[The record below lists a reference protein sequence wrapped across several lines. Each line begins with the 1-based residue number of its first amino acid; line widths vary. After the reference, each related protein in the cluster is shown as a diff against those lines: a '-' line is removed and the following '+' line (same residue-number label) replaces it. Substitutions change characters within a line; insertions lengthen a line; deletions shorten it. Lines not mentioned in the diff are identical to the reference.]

1 METINTILGELTYA
15 DLDQWAGEKIRT
27 RGKSYIKRV
36 EGLHR
41 TPNDELVAWVSGTEE
56 YATLVHLD
64 AAGEHEWFCTC
75 PYDWGPCKHAVAVI
89 LVAAQQVKQ
98 KQDIPLLAED
108 DDLYLVLFGEQD
120 DETGWEE
127 ELEDEPTTG
136 KPKKKKGEKPKLR
149 KLLDAKSREDLLDL
163 LVTLAADY
171 PQVERDLLE
180 AEQLRNGRIDPLIR
194 SLRKEIKNLA
204 SEPAWQSHWDDEGSI
219 PDYSHVRQQFK
230 TLLTAGHAD
239 ALLDLGD
246 ELWREG
252 TYQVGHSDD
261 EGETAG
267 AIGECLDIVLQA
279 LPQSSLS
286 PSEQLLWVID
296 RLQEDEFSLLES
308 GEKVLK
314 DPIYTQVHWRKVTAV
329 LEEQMAATG
338 KSQSPD
344 STGTYRRK
352 SLMNRLIQA
361 YKQSGC
367 PEKILPLLEREADA
381 CQNYAQLVEALLA
394 AGNRKQARQW
404 CIRGFARTMKDAPGI
419 ASSLQKKLRHMAEE
433 EQQSDLVAAYRAHDF
448 FNAASLETY
457 KELRKAA
464 EKVGAWP
471 TIRDTALRF
480 LETGHRPDLPGKG
493 GEATDWPLPEPE
505 VMWPLEKEQRGYQ
518 RFPNHETLIDIAIAE
533 KRFDEVVALYQALK
547 KTGRVGWHTDPKV
560 AKAVAK
566 THPEMA
572 LGIWRGIVDGL
583 IAQVKPKL
591 YIEAGGY
598 LRLMHKV
605 YEANKCLGD
614 WQGLLAEL
622 RRTHKAKRRLM
633 EVLDTLSNTSKKII
647 G

>member
-1 METINTILGELTYA
+1 MTTITTLLGELTYA

-27 RGKSYIKRV
+27 RGKSYIKQV
-36 EGLHR
+36 DGLHR

-56 YATLVHLD
+56 YATLVRLD

-89 LVAAQQVKQ
+89 LAAAQQVKQ
-98 KQDIPLLAED
+98 QQDLPLLTED

-127 ELEDEPTTG
+127 ELEDEPASVEAKENKG
-136 KPKKKKGEKPKLR
+136 KKTKLR
-149 KLLDAKSREDLLDL
+149 KLLDAQSREELLDL
-163 LVTLAADY
+163 LVALAADY

-180 AEQLRNGRIDPLIR
+180 AEQLRNGQIEPLIR
-194 SLRKEIKNLA
+194 SLRTEIKNLA
-204 SEPAWQSHWDDEGSI
+204 SEPSWQSRWDDQGSI
-219 PDYSHVRQQFK
+219 PDYSHVLQQFK
-230 TLLTAGHAD
+230 TLLAAGHAD

-246 ELWREG
+246 ELWRAG

-261 EGETAG
+261 DGETAG

-279 LPQSSLS
+279 LPQSSLP

-296 RLQEDEFSLLES
+296 RLQEDEFSLLQS
-308 GEKVLK
+308 GERVLH
-314 DPIYTQVHWRKVTAV
+314 DPAYTQVHWRKAAAV
-329 LEEQMAATG
+329 LEQWMAG
-338 KSQSPD
+338 KGRSQSPD
-344 STGTYRRK
+344 STGTYRRE

-394 AGNRKQARQW
+394 AGHRQQARQW
-404 CIRGFARTMKDAPGI
+404 CLRGFARTMQEAPGR
-419 ASSLQKKLRHMAEE
+419 AANLQQKLRQMAEE
-433 EQQSDLVAAYRAHDF
+433 EKQSDLAAAYRAQDF
-448 FNAASLETY
+448 FNAASLATY
-457 KELRKAA
+457 QELRKAA
-464 EKVGAWP
+464 EEAGAWP
-471 TIRDTALRF
+471 TVRDRALRF
-480 LETGHRPDLPGKG
+480 LDTGHRPDLPGKG
-493 GEATDWPLPEPE
+493 GAATDWPLPEPE
-505 VMWPLEKEQRGYQ
+505 VMWPPEQGQRGYQ

-533 KRFDEVVALYQALK
+533 TRCDEVVALYQALK
-547 KTGRVGWHTDPKV
+547 KTGQVGWHTAPKV
-560 AKAVAK
+560 ARAVAQ
-566 THPEMA
+566 THPEVA

-598 LRLMHKV
+598 LRRMHQV
-605 YEANKCLGD
+605 YEANQRLAD

-633 EVLDTLSNTSKKII
+633 EVLDTLADTSKKII